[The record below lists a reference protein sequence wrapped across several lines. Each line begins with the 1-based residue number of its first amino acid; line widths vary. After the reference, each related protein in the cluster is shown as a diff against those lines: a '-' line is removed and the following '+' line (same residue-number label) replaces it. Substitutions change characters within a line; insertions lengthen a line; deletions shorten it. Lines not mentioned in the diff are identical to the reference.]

1 MTIARGLDRLQI
13 GTIVRILSPVSP
25 LSADKT
31 RTSRGPQLTTLPD
44 LPQPKKTKVHP
55 GTQLD
60 QVRSLVWCIK
70 RFSSPSIYIVYIL
83 DEIVCQRWGEIEYDI
98 PIHTEHYNRSTEV
111 HKSNGLS

>member
-60 QVRSLVWCIK
+60 QVRSLVGCIK
-70 RFSSPSIYIVYIL
+70 TIFISKFIHCIYM

-98 PIHTEHYNRSTEV
+98 PIHTERYNRSTEV